1 MVTRFGKNNGVYLEL
16 QESDGTPV
24 IRLSTTDDR
33 VSWTHTDG
41 DNPMELEVTL
51 TGTDSDLSLPVTI
64 TQGELYPDDVS
75 TTNLTSEKQ

>member
-1 MVTRFGKNNGVYLEL
+1 MAQALN
-16 QESDGTPV
+16 
-24 IRLSTTDDR
+24 
-33 VSWTHTDG
+33 TDG

>member
-1 MVTRFGKNNGVYLEL
+1 MAQALNTDGYKWLRGLVKNNGVYLEL

-24 IRLSTTDDR
+24 IRLSTADDR

-51 TGTDSDLSLPVTI
+51 TGTDSDLS
-64 TQGELYPDDVS
+64 
-75 TTNLTSEKQ
+75 